1 MVSLKASAAAS
12 VSSMAAQQ
20 GRGSEVAANKVE
32 ANKVVEYLK
41 HKGHLFDGSQPLLG
55 NEEETLTKLSTGYA
69 GLDQALGGG
78 FRTGQLHEIQAAQT
92 FIGESRIL
100 RGPLAYADEQQCPV
114 FWVNPPAVPSLN
126 GMRYFCQQGVPLVN
140 PCLGNPCPSN
150 PYAVN
155 PCPGN
160 PCPDNSYPENT
171 YPENLYPGASHPD
184 NPCPATQT
192 TSNAKACR
200 ACPNSGQPQLQQAP
214 QYYLHG
220 LEAREVQWSVSQ
232 ILQSV
237 EPAVLLIWHPQPDV
251 QMVRSW
257 QRAIQKVPT
266 ACALVFCELMPQEA
280 RAYQTRLRLNMNA
293 NQVSFEVLKRPG
305 GWPTKTE
312 PEAMV
317 VSHI

>member
-20 GRGSEVAANKVE
+20 GRGSEVAANKVAANKVA

-55 NEEETLTKLSTGYA
+55 NEEETLTKLSTGYT

-78 FRTGQLHEIQAAQT
+78 FRTGQLHEIQAAQA

-114 FWVNPPAVPSLN
+114 FWVNPPAVPSLH
-126 GMRYFCQQGVPLVN
+126 GMRYACQQGVPLV
-140 PCLGNPCPSN
+140 
-150 PYAVN
+150 
-155 PCPGN
+155 N

-171 YPENLYPGASHPD
+171 YPENPYPGASHPD

-200 ACPNSGQPQLQQAP
+200 ARPNSGQPQLQQAP

-237 EPAVLLIWHPQPDV
+237 EPAVLLIWHPQPGV